1 MVNLLDLWLVILGT
15 SLFVTLYW
23 VYINFVN
30 PEKYGD
36 RLIEVNKGL
45 GYYYLLTGLYSF
57 TSGLWASFTWPLP
70 DPYNIILSDPW
81 PIFGV
86 ALMLLG
92 FANIYQLNLRG
103 VLYGIS
109 ALGLPIIFYGL
120 AIWTYGLT
128 RSPLFSGLMY
138 LAIGISALL
147 SPLLSFESSRKASAW
162 LFIILLFVGGVLA
175 LYIGYN
181 AVFGH
186 IESFLGQ

>member
-57 TSGLWASFTWPLP
+57 ISGLWASFNWPLP

-81 PIFGV
+81 PIFGI

-92 FANIYQLNLRG
+92 FANLYQLNLRG

-109 ALGLPIIFYGL
+109 ALGLPIIFYGF
-120 AIWTYGLT
+120 AIWTYELT

-147 SPLLSFESSRKASAW
+147 SPLLSFESSRRASAW
-162 LFIILLFVGGVLA
+162 LFIILLFIGGVLA

-186 IESFLGQ
+186 IESFLEQ